1 MLTAFFR
8 KDFRMDVDITSDIKK
23 YTGRFCIALCILAG
37 GIAYIMMQTDT
48 NNHTTLI
55 AEGRLMYRTENI
67 LSPSG
72 GTVEDMTAQEGSFL
86 EEGTVLAVVRN
97 QITEEEILRLQKNVD
112 LSKSNLAQLQNGII
126 GNTASSVRNTENN
139 HELIE
144 AQTRMERMKALYEM
158 GAISAAKRDES
169 IANYEVIK
177 SASSYSSSSP
187 IKITVDPNTVEAA
200 KRQVQAAEETLKKA
214 KEGTAASDIVSSY
227 AGTITSL
234 FVMPGDHVQT
244 GEVLLQVRL
253 AENPWIETEIIGEE
267 IDRIYLGQPVEYQL
281 DRMKLSGTVQEI
293 SDGETEGGGKR
304 VVISVPSDIT
314 EVHGDT
320 EHIKLHFIP

>member
-1 MLTAFFR
+1 
-8 KDFRMDVDITSDIKK
+8 
-23 YTGRFCIALCILAG
+23 
-37 GIAYIMMQTDT
+37 MQTDT
-48 NNHTTLI
+48 NNYTTLI

-97 QITEEEILRLQKNVD
+97 QITEEEILRLQQNVD

-126 GNTASSVRNTENN
+126 GNTTSSVRSTENN

-144 AQTRMERMKALYEM
+144 AETRMERMKALYEM

-227 AGTITSL
+227 AGTITRL
-234 FVMPGDHVQT
+234 FVIPGDHVQT

>member
-1 MLTAFFR
+1 
-8 KDFRMDVDITSDIKK
+8 
-23 YTGRFCIALCILAG
+23 
-37 GIAYIMMQTDT
+37 MQTDT

-97 QITEEEILRLQKNVD
+97 QITEEEILRLQQNVD

-126 GNTASSVRNTENN
+126 GNTTSSVRSTENN

-144 AQTRMERMKALYEM
+144 AETRMERMKALYEM

-227 AGTITSL
+227 AGTITRL
-234 FVMPGDHVQT
+234 FVIPGDHVQT

>member
-23 YTGRFCIALCILAG
+23 YTGRFCIALCILAS

-97 QITEEEILRLQKNVD
+97 QITEEEILRLQQNVD

-126 GNTASSVRNTENN
+126 GNTTSSVRSTENN

-144 AQTRMERMKALYEM
+144 AETRMERMKALYEM

-227 AGTITSL
+227 AGTITRL
-234 FVMPGDHVQT
+234 FVIPGDHVQT

-267 IDRIYLGQPVEYQL
+267 IDRI
-281 DRMKLSGTVQEI
+281 
-293 SDGETEGGGKR
+293 
-304 VVISVPSDIT
+304 
-314 EVHGDT
+314 
-320 EHIKLHFIP
+320 

>member
-1 MLTAFFR
+1 
-8 KDFRMDVDITSDIKK
+8 MDVDITSDIKK
-23 YTGRFCIALCILAG
+23 YTGRFCIALCILAS

-55 AEGRLMYRTENI
+55 AEGRLMHRTENI

-86 EEGTVLAVVRN
+86 EEGTVLALVRN

-126 GNTASSVRNTENN
+126 GNTTSSVRSTENN

-144 AQTRMERMKALYEM
+144 AETRMERMKALYEM

-177 SASSYSSSSP
+177 S
-187 IKITVDPNTVEAA
+187 TRE
-200 KRQVQAAEETLKKA
+200 R
-214 KEGTAASDIVSSY
+214 
-227 AGTITSL
+227 
-234 FVMPGDHVQT
+234 
-244 GEVLLQVRL
+244 
-253 AENPWIETEIIGEE
+253 
-267 IDRIYLGQPVEYQL
+267 
-281 DRMKLSGTVQEI
+281 
-293 SDGETEGGGKR
+293 
-304 VVISVPSDIT
+304 
-314 EVHGDT
+314 
-320 EHIKLHFIP
+320 